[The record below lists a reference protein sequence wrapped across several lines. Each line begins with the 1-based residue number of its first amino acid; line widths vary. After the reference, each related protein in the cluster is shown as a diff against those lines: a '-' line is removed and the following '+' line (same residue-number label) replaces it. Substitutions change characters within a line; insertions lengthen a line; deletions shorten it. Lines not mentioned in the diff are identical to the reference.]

1 MATPIQTPNR
11 LDPDEQEYEQNFDFE
26 RHRRTQAENKRTL
39 EDGRS
44 KGGDSSSSWSRDKRS
59 VSERE
64 SAPSWGTNL
73 GRPQSSGGKGKASAA
88 TQMAKKR
95 VKQWVIG
102 VLASLIFAVAA
113 STSAGI
119 STMIGKVTSLM
130 SDWGNKNN
138 NSLFSK
144 RTAKYMKKKFFNADK
159 NCKGGIKC
167 RFKNGISQKEVD
179 KMKEKGMKPNV
190 AKDGDKI
197 YLKSF
202 DAVDDTGKRVPV
214 NVDNFEENYKTNVN
228 FRAKL
233 DAIAK
238 PKAMLMRGQQTISKV
253 FNKFGIQRNQKI
265 KGNTD
270 AERIKSFRQVTYGQ
284 ENNGAGGTGVDA
296 GDAEDA
302 ATKAVGDADES
313 LKKAIEAE
321 RVNLTKDDFAN
332 APSIVPDVTDL
343 DLPETSSGDV
353 MNHAVRDQLTTS
365 AGLKN
370 AAQGMLGLISR
381 ACGAYQILR
390 TVEFGAKVWKVI
402 GLIKYMGLFM
412 TIMQKVQAGD
422 GSVGTELAFVM
433 AILMKPSTKKDSK
446 GKTFWQS
453 EGFNLMFQGKI
464 ADHRGL
470 ARFTSGTPF
479 LKFIQGAKDYLESMG
494 ANRATCKHVNSWY
507 GQLLLILG
515 GLTIGFFSGGTFNAT
530 AIAFGF
536 AQGMLFSVILAYATP
551 LLIQYAVGSVAPDPT
566 DAEGGYGAGNAIGA
580 AMGAFGGFT
589 GKSNGARVLSSGESA
604 AVEMESNKEMAFESK
619 VDNLGKS
626 PFSLDSDT
634 SITSQLAMAAM
645 PYVSAPLSSSSF
657 QNVASIIAS
666 PLSLFSNSFSN
677 IVTKGVNAQADVDR
691 GGEFC
696 ADQDYRSMDLAVDAF
711 CNPIAGEQDSIIS
724 DPKYAPDAVLDYMLK
739 NGHIEDD
746 EEGTPKSDDY
756 KKYLRSCVDGVA
768 PISPDGG
775 GIDATEDID
784 TRWCKDKDE
793 KFTMF
798 RFFIADGAIDTAH
811 EASVNGTLGQDESG
825 GAPADGAGAAALTP
839 EQCKAATNRGDQLA
853 CNAQLFTPYYY
864 LYGGGHGSI
873 DQIKKYIT
881 DAVNGDN
888 KGAAI
893 LDCSGFVRTVY
904 YMTMGVDIGAGSA
917 NGQAHSSHFR
927 PINDADAKPGD
938 VVWHSSP
945 YDHIAIVT
953 ANDPATKTFTIIQAP
968 RTGKPIS
975 SQKVKYNE
983 YQAFTYTGN

>member
-1 MATPIQTPNR
+1 MATPTQTPNH

-26 RHRRTQAENKRTL
+26 RQRRTRADNQRTL

-44 KGGDSSSSWSRDKRS
+44 KGGGNWSRDKRS

-64 SAPSWGTNL
+64 AAPSWDTNL
-73 GRPQSSGGKGKASAA
+73 GGQSGGGKGKGSMA

-95 VKQWVIG
+95 AKQWIIG
-102 VLASLIFAVAA
+102 SLASLIFGIAV
-113 STSAGI
+113 STSAGVT
-119 STMIGKVTSLM
+119 SMIGKVTSLM

-138 NSLFSK
+138 NSFFSK
-144 RTAKYMKKKFFNADK
+144 RTAKYMQKKLFNADAK
-159 NCKGGIKC
+159 CEGGVKC
-167 RFKNGISQKEVD
+167 RYKEGISQKEID
-179 KMKEKGMKPNV
+179 KMKKQGLNPEVG
-190 AKDGDKI
+190 KDGDKQ

-202 DAVDDTGKRVPV
+202 DTVDETGKKVRV
-214 NVDNFEENYKTNVN
+214 DASNFETNYKTNTS

-233 DAIAK
+233 DSIAK

-265 KGNTD
+265 DGANDK
-270 AERIKSFRQVTYGQ
+270 ERTKKFRSTIYGQ
-284 ENNGAGGTGVDA
+284 ENANAASTGVDA

-313 LKKAIEAE
+313 LKKAIETE
-321 RVNLTKDDFAN
+321 RVNLTKDDFSN
-332 APSIVPDVTDL
+332 PPSIVPDVTDL
-343 DLPETSSGDV
+343 DLPDTSSADV
-353 MNHAVRDQLTTS
+353 MNNAVREQLTTS
-365 AGLKN
+365 AGLKS
-370 AAQGMLGLISR
+370 AAQGMFGLISK

-402 GLIKYMGLFM
+402 GLIKYMGIFM

-422 GSVGTELAFVM
+422 GSVGTELAYIM
-433 AILMKPSTKKDSK
+433 GILMKPSTKKDSK

-470 ARFTSGTPF
+470 ARFTTGTSF
-479 LKFIQGAKDYLESMG
+479 LKFIQGAKQYLESMG
-494 ANRATCKHVNSWY
+494 ANKATCKQVNSWY
-507 GQLLLILG
+507 GQLLLTLG
-515 GLTIGFFSGGTFNAT
+515 GLALDFFSGGSFSVAG
-530 AIAFGF
+530 IAGGF
-536 AQGMLFSVILAYATP
+536 ALGMVFSVIIAYATP
-551 LLIQYAVGSVAPDPT
+551 LLIQYAVGTVAPDPT

-589 GKSNGARVLSSGESA
+589 GKSNGGRVLGSGEAA
-604 AVEMESNKEMAFESK
+604 AVEMESNKEMAFENK

-634 SITSQLAMAAM
+634 SIPSQLALAAM
-645 PYVSAPLSSSSF
+645 PYISAPFSSSSF
-657 QNVASIIAS
+657 QSLASIVAS
-666 PLSLFSNSFSN
+666 PLSLFGSSFSSLL
-677 IVTKGVNAQADVDR
+677 TKGVNAQADVDR

-696 ADQDYRSMDLAVDAF
+696 ADEDYRSMDVAVDAF
-711 CNPIAGEQDSIIS
+711 CNPIAGEQDAIIS
-724 DPKYAPDAVLDYMLK
+724 STQYSPDAVLDYMLK

-746 EEGTPKSDDY
+746 EEGTPKSDDF
-756 KKYLRSCVDGVA
+756 KKYLASCVDGVA

-775 GIDATEDID
+775 GIDVGEDID
-784 TRWCKDKDE
+784 TRWCMDKDV

-811 EASVNGTLGQDESG
+811 TASVNGTLGQDESG
-825 GAPADGAGAAALTP
+825 GAAAGSAGAAAMTA
-839 EQCKAATNRGDQLA
+839 EQCKTATNRGDQIA

-881 DAVNGDN
+881 DAKNGDN

-904 YMTMGVDIGAGSA
+904 YMTLGVDVGAGTA
-917 NGQAHSSHFR
+917 NGQAHSSHFK

-945 YDHIAIVT
+945 FDHIAIVT